1 MIFTKISVIPLLW
14 GRPTARCL
22 GDKQICLPNHF
33 ASWDRCAETLSVNHS
48 TDFVGNQFSMVLDRH
63 PDSMGIHDVG
73 FIVDHEGFD
82 EFSLK

>member
-1 MIFTKISVIPLLW
+1 M
-14 GRPTARCL
+14 
-22 GDKQICLPNHF
+22 
-33 ASWDRCAETLSVNHS
+33 SVNHS